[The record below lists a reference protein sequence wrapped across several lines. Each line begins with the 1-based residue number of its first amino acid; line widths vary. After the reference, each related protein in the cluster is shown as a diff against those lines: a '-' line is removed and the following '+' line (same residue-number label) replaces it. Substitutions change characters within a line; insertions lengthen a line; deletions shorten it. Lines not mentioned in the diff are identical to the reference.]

1 MQKQTSI
8 IIAATVGVIVGTAVL
23 PSIAGIGPSGY
34 PTSGNPYVTA
44 SPTES
49 YPVDTEPTEEPV
61 EETPVEPEPTQA
73 PLDTNAIDAIQ
84 AINDASIKYQVA
96 QVWDDRAWD
105 DTDVRQLMYDI
116 ATANNPNSV
125 WVQRM
130 QTKVDTYNANY
141 EAQTD
146 EINVLLEGYGEELD
160 TTGWSPARLKSEIAK
175 AKLVRARIEGKL
187 VAEIANA
194 ESHVTLYQ
202 ERVERTADVPMRSQF
217 YQEKLN
223 QYIDEL
229 QNLKSARDLLAS
241 SHDAF

>member
-8 IIAATVGVIVGTAVL
+8 VIAATVGVIVGTAML
-23 PSIAGIGPSGY
+23 PSIASMGGY

-49 YPVDTEPTEEPV
+49 YPVEIEPTEEPV
-61 EETPVEPEPTQA
+61 EELPAEPEPTVE
-73 PLDTNAIDAIQ
+73 PLDMNAIEAIQ
-84 AINDASIKYQVA
+84 AINDASIKYQIA

-105 DTDVRQLMYDI
+105 DTDVRQLMFDI
-116 ATANNPNSV
+116 QTASNPNSV
-125 WVQRM
+125 WVQRL
-130 QTKVDTYNANY
+130 QTKLDTYEANFA
-141 EAQTD
+141 AQTE

-160 TTGWSPARLKSEIAK
+160 TTGWDPTRLKREIAK

-202 ERVERTADVPMRSQF
+202 QRVERTADVPMRSQF

-223 QYIDEL
+223 QYVEEL
-229 QNLKSARDLLAS
+229 QYLKSARDLLSS

>member
-8 IIAATVGVIVGTAVL
+8 VIAATVGVIVGTAML
-23 PSIAGIGPSGY
+23 PSIASMGGY

-49 YPVDTEPTEEPV
+49 YPVEIEPTEEPV
-61 EETPVEPEPTQA
+61 EELPAEPEPTVE
-73 PLDTNAIDAIQ
+73 PLDMNAIEAIQ
-84 AINDASIKYQVA
+84 AINDASIKYQIA

-105 DTDVRQLMYDI
+105 DTDVRQLMFDI
-116 ATANNPNSV
+116 QTASNPNSV
-125 WVQRM
+125 WVQRL
-130 QTKVDTYNANY
+130 QTKLDTYEANFA
-141 EAQTD
+141 AQTE
-146 EINVLLEGYGEELD
+146 EISVLLEGYGEELD
-160 TTGWSPARLKSEIAK
+160 TTGWDPTRLKREIAK

-202 ERVERTADVPMRSQF
+202 QRVERTADLPMRSQF

-223 QYIDEL
+223 QYVDEL
-229 QNLKSARDLLAS
+229 QYLKSARDLLAS